1 MASAKT
7 GPAAKASVASK
18 AKAAVAKAASVA
30 SKAKGAVAKA
40 VGVTSKA
47 KGAVGNATGVT
58 SKAKGAVGNATGVTS
73 KAKGA
78 VSKTKPVATSK
89 LTAAASKSQSV
100 AASKGRSAA
109 ASKSQPVAAS
119 KVRSAAGGG
128 DKKRLGVGDRAPAF
142 KLMDDRGQQVSS
154 DSLRGSSYVLYFY
167 PKDDTPGCT
176 LEACGFR
183 DSLPRFSAKK
193 VKVLGV
199 SPDPTSAHE
208 RFKRKYGLTFPLLS
222 DPDKTLANAY
232 GVWVMKQNYGR
243 EYMGIERSTFVVD
256 GKGVIQQAYRGVR
269 VPGHVDAVLASV

>member
-7 GPAAKASVASK
+7 GSAAKASVASK

-58 SKAKGAVGNATGVTS
+58 SKAKGAVGTATGVTSKAKGAVGTATGVTS

-89 LTAAASKSQSV
+89 LTAAATKPQS
-100 AASKGRSAA
+100 
-109 ASKSQPVAAS
+109 VAAS

-142 KLMDDRGQQVSS
+142 KLMDDKGQQVSS

-256 GKGVIQQAYRGVR
+256 AKGVIQQAYRGVR
-269 VPGHVDAVLASV
+269 VPGHVDALLASV

>member
-1 MASAKT
+1 
-7 GPAAKASVASK
+7 
-18 AKAAVAKAASVA
+18 
-30 SKAKGAVAKA
+30 
-40 VGVTSKA
+40 
-47 KGAVGNATGVT
+47 
-58 SKAKGAVGNATGVTS
+58 
-73 KAKGA
+73 
-78 VSKTKPVATSK
+78 
-89 LTAAASKSQSV
+89 
-100 AASKGRSAA
+100 
-109 ASKSQPVAAS
+109 
-119 KVRSAAGGG
+119 
-128 DKKRLGVGDRAPAF
+128 VGDRAPAF
-142 KLMDDRGQQVSS
+142 KLVDDTGQQVSS
-154 DSLRGSSYVLYFY
+154 DSLRGSPYVLYFY

-208 RFKRKYGLTFPLLS
+208 RFKRKYALTFPLLS

-269 VPGHVDAVLASV
+269 VPGHVDTVLASV

>member
-7 GPAAKASVASK
+7 GRAKASVASK
-18 AKAAVAKAASVA
+18 AKAAVAKAKGIVA
-30 SKAKGAVAKA
+30 KAKGAVAKAGVTSKAKGAVAKA
-40 VGVTSKA
+40 TSVA
-47 KGAVGNATGVT
+47 A
-58 SKAKGAVGNATGVTS
+58 

-78 VSKTKPVATSK
+78 VSKTKPEPTSK
-89 LTAAASKSQSV
+89 LKGATTKAKGVAAAAKVRSV
-100 AASKGRSAA
+100 TTKVEGAATKAQAGAASKGRPAA
-109 ASKSQPVAAS
+109 
-119 KVRSAAGGG
+119 GG

-142 KLMDDRGQQVSS
+142 KLMDDSGQQVSS

-167 PKDDTPGCT
+167 PRDDTPGCT

-222 DPDKTLANAY
+222 DPDKTLADAY

-256 GKGVIQQAYRGVR
+256 GKGVIQQAYRSVR

>member
-78 VSKTKPVATSK
+78 VGNATGVTSKAKGAVSKTKPVATSK
-89 LTAAASKSQSV
+89 LTAPATKAQS
-100 AASKGRSAA
+100 
-109 ASKSQPVAAS
+109 VAAS